1 MNIHGQIKGKLLDIT
16 LRALKDVQ
24 NAVYDDDNCLSHPI
38 SQHFH
43 NTLNHPSFLSSIY
56 AIRQQLDREFFMRDV
71 GGREEL
77 KKRVD
82 ERLERLQQKHRDH
95 GEY

>member
-1 MNIHGQIKGKLLDIT
+1 MNIHGQIEGELLDIT
-16 LRALKDVQ
+16 LRAMEDVQ
-24 NAVYDDDNCLSHPI
+24 NAVYDDDNCLSHPL

-71 GGREEL
+71 DGREEL
-77 KKRVD
+77 KKRVN
-82 ERLERLQQKHRDH
+82 ERLQQKRTVRRRV
-95 GEY
+95 